1 VRRSLTAPIT
11 VVMAILAAAGLS
23 LTGAAAPQAG
33 TQQAFRADPFWPK
46 PLQQSWLLGSVTGV
60 AVDSRDRIWVVHRG
74 MPSFTARTEI
84 GLATNPPTAELCC
97 RPAPQVLA
105 FDQTGAVVASWGG
118 PGQGYEW
125 PTSPGGID
133 VDAGGHVWITA
144 AGPPEA
150 PGGGRGRGG
159 AAGPPPP
166 EDAHVLK
173 FTSEGKFVLQIGQA
187 GKPGAPDSTTGLRRP
202 AGVDV
207 DTATNEVFVADAGN
221 RRVVVFD
228 ATTGAYKRHWGA
240 YGQPPGEALTDP
252 YDPSAPPAKQFRGL
266 SCVRVARDGM
276 VYVCDRQNNRVQVFR
291 RDGTFVSEA
300 VVSKATRGNG
310 AAWDLAFSTDAQQRQ
325 VFVADG
331 QDQRV
336 FILDRATL
344 QVASS
349 FGNGGR
355 WPGTFYGVG
364 SVAVDSKG
372 NVYTGEAL
380 EGKRVQK
387 FERR

>member
-1 VRRSLTAPIT
+1 MAP
-11 VVMAILAAAGLS
+11 VVLAMGTFVAAAVA
-23 LTGAAAPQAG
+23 LTQAASQGGAAQAY
-33 TQQAFRADPFWPK
+33 RADPLWPR
-46 PLQQSWLLGSVTGV
+46 PLSNAWLLGSVTGI
-60 AVDSRDRIWVVHRG
+60 AIDSRDHLWVVHRG
-74 MPSFTARTEI
+74 TPSFTARTEI
-84 GLATNPPTAELCC
+84 GLGTTPPTAELCC
-97 RPAPQVLA
+97 RSAPQVLA

-118 PGQGYEW
+118 PGQGFDW
-125 PTSPGGID
+125 PISPGGIA

-144 AGPPEA
+144 AGA
-150 PGGGRGRGG
+150 PAAAPSGGRGRGG
-159 AAGPPPP
+159 AAAPPPP

-173 FTSEGKFVLQIGQA
+173 FTREGKFVMQIGQA

-207 DTATNEVFVADAGN
+207 DTMTNEVFIADSGN

-240 YGQPPGEALTDP
+240 YGQPPGDELTEP

-266 SCVRVARDGM
+266 SCVRVSRDGM

-291 RDGTFVSEA
+291 RDGTYVNE
-300 VVSKATRGNG
+300 VVISKDTRGNG
-310 AAWDLAFSTDAQQRQ
+310 AVWDLAFSTDAQQRQ
-325 VFVADG
+325 MFVADG
-331 QDQRV
+331 QDQKVFVLERGALRV
-336 FILDRATL
+336 S
-344 QVASS
+344 SS
-349 FGNGGR
+349 FGGGGR

-372 NVYTGEAL
+372 NVFTGEAL